1 MFNLGDLFVSLVV
14 GLAMPLVILD
24 GFRTLVGTGM
34 PSQQDGFQVETRL
47 SPWVLAVIAGPGL
60 LYERLADGWRRDVLD
75 RGDMSAGAFITLGW
89 AAIYGFCVLRVV
101 EILAGV

>member
-1 MFNLGDLFVSLVV
+1 
-14 GLAMPLVILD
+14 
-24 GFRTLVGTGM
+24 
-34 PSQQDGFQVETRL
+34 
-47 SPWVLAVIAGPGL
+47 